1 MSVMW
6 MNTAGD
12 RGKTSKTLSM
22 IKILKFYF
30 GCGIFLSLIDYLSVM
45 DKWGTPEAMFGFSVA
60 LMFVFL
66 LYVPLCLVIACLLYH
81 YNINKSILSNII
93 LGMAY
98 CAFPILLAYLLDK
111 YSCLPGIL
119 SKVGLRDYTFFIVFI
134 MQNVIIIVYGL
145 IKRRKK
151 KS

>member
-1 MSVMW
+1 M
-6 MNTAGD
+6 TE
-12 RGKTSKTLSM
+12 GKTSKTLSM
-22 IKILKFYF
+22 KNILKFYI
-30 GCGIFLSLIDYLSVM
+30 GCSMFLSLVGYISILDEP
-45 DKWGTPEAMFGFSVA
+45 DIPDTAFGFN
-60 LMFVFL
+60 LFLCFVFL
-66 LYVPLCLVIACLLYH
+66 FYVPLCLVIVCLLY
-81 YNINKSILSNII
+81 YYKINRYILSNII

-119 SKVGLRDYTFFIVFI
+119 SKVGLRDYTFYIVFI
-134 MQNVIIIVYGL
+134 MQNVIILVYGL